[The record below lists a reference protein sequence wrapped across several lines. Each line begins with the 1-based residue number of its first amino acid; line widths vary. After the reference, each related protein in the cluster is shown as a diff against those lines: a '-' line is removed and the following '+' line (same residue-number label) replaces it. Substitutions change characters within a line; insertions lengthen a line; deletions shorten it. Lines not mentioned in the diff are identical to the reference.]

1 MMDLSAYRDI
11 YIEELNDQLERMDQ
25 ALLSIEREA
34 SSSLIQ
40 TLFRV
45 AHTIKGSSST
55 MDFREMS
62 DLTHEVE
69 YVLEA
74 VRSNESLLTPKLI
87 DTLFLA
93 LDTMKSLRDRYIS
106 GKPYPDCRPV
116 VAFIRELVAKPEN
129 EQAHSGDNAA
139 PTVSALLLTLSGEES
154 DIAAAA
160 VDSGLKLLRAAVTL
174 KADCQMMAARHHIVL
189 LRLQEVTEAIIA
201 VSLADNG
208 VADGEDGRYRRFEV
222 LVAVSLTAERVK
234 EHVSGDP
241 DIEQFEVAPFSL
253 TTGTLASGM
262 EEPDAPQGEADR
274 SAASKGEPNRGAVPT
289 VRVNVER
296 LDHLMNLVGELL
308 IDQTSL
314 ADLSLRG
321 GREEPLQAL
330 RDISGV
336 SDHMARVIKELQEG
350 VMKTRMLPL
359 DQLFSRFPRMVR
371 DLSQKLGKELELIVR
386 GGETEL
392 DRMLIEELSDPLIHL
407 IRNGADHGIEAPA
420 EREKL
425 GKPAVG
431 RITLNSFHEENHVV
445 ITCEDD
451 GKGIDPDRIKAS
463 ALAKGIV
470 TSEQAARLTPA
481 EATSLI
487 FEPGFSTASSVTDV
501 SGRGVGMDIVRSQ
514 IGRLNGIIDIH
525 SEPGKGTRF
534 TIRLPLTLAI
544 IKGLLVRVSGRVLII
559 PMYSV
564 AEIVRAAPGD
574 IQVIHG
580 ENAILNHGRIV
591 SVSWLSDKLRYPRK
605 ERGAKTVPLV
615 IVRAVDKMAAFA
627 VDEILGNQEVVIKS
641 LGANL
646 GAMNHLSGATILGSG
661 QVALILDAAWLVQ

>member
-1 MMDLSAYRDI
+1 MDLSAYRDI

-25 ALLSIEREA
+25 ALLLIEREA
-34 SSSLIQ
+34 SSALIQ

-74 VRSNESLLTPKLI
+74 VRADESLLTPKLI

-106 GKPYPDCRPV
+106 GETYPDCRPV
-116 VAFIRELVAKPEN
+116 VAFIRELVAKPGN
-129 EQAHSGDNAA
+129 NQALAADISGGSVQA
-139 PTVSALLLTLSGEES
+139 PFLKLSSEEA

-160 VDSGLKLLRAAVTL
+160 VETGLKLMRAAVTL
-174 KADCQMMAARHHIVL
+174 KSDCQMMAARHHIVL
-189 LRLQEVTEAIIA
+189 LRLQEVTEAVIA
-201 VSLADNG
+201 VSFADNG
-208 VADGEDGRYRRFEV
+208 ETDGEDGRYRRFEV
-222 LVAVSLTAERVK
+222 LVAVSLQAERVK
-234 EHVSGDP
+234 EHVSGDA
-241 DIEQFEVAPFSL
+241 DIEQFEMEPYSLMKETVA
-253 TTGTLASGM
+253 ADA
-262 EEPDAPQGEADR
+262 EEFLPAQAEGKR
-274 SAASKGEPNRGAVPT
+274 SAAAAKGESGRGTAPT

-314 ADLSLRG
+314 ADLSVRG
-321 GREEPLQAL
+321 GREEPMQAL

-371 DLSQKLGKELELIVR
+371 DLSQKLGKELELVVR

-407 IRNGADHGIEAPA
+407 IRNGADHGIEEPA
-420 EREKL
+420 ERGKL

-451 GKGIDPDRIKAS
+451 GKGIDPERIKAS

-470 TSEQAARLTPA
+470 TPEQAARLTPA

-525 SEPGKGTRF
+525 SVPGQGTRF

-580 ENAILNHGRIV
+580 EHAILNHGRIV

-661 QVALILDAAWLVQ
+661 QVALILDAAWLVH